1 MQDDLKTLIGRS
13 VVLDTNTAIVYLGV
27 LKEVTSGGCWLESA
41 DVHDCRDG
49 HATKEMYIIE
59 AKRDG
64 IAENRRR
71 VFVMASAVISA
82 SALDDIIVE

>member
-1 MQDDLKTLIGRS
+1 MQDELKTLIGRS

-27 LKEVTSGGCWLESA
+27 LREVSAGGCWLEAA

-49 HATKEMYIIE
+49 HATKEMYIAE

-64 IAENRRR
+64 ISENRRR